1 MEGRHYF
8 TDNSDLPER
17 FHSLSFSFHN
27 RLWSFTSAAGV
38 FSRAAVDEGTRLL
51 LETVCSG
58 TLNGRILDLGCG
70 YGVIAIVIKS
80 LFSETEVT
88 AVDVNPRAVELTR
101 RNARAAGVELECRAQ
116 DGIGAGGS
124 YDVIVTNPP
133 IRTGKQTV
141 YRLFAQSY
149 AALADGGRFYAVV
162 RRAQGAESAL
172 KELVRLFGNGR
183 TVERKKG
190 YWILQ
195 CEKS

>member
-51 LETVCSG
+51 LEVVCRETVSG
-58 TLNGRILDLGCG
+58 RVLDLGCG
-70 YGVIAIVIKS
+70 YGVLAVVIKS
-80 LFSETEVT
+80 LYPEAKVT
-88 AVDVNPRAVELTR
+88 AVDINPRAVELTQ
-101 RNARAAGVELECRAQ
+101 RNARAAGVELESRVQ
-116 DGIGAGGS
+116 DGIGAGES

-133 IRTGKQTV
+133 IRAGKQTV
-141 YRLFAQSY
+141 YRLFAQSH
-149 AALADGGRFYAVV
+149 AALSQGGRFYAVV

-172 KELVRLFGNGR
+172 RELVWLFGNGR